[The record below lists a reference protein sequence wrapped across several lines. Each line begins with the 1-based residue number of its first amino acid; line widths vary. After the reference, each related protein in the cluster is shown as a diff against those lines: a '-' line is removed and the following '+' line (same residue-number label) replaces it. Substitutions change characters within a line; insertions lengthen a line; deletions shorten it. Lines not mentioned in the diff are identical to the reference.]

1 MAFRISRGVWQFQK
15 PDGSYESKYKLNDS
29 GALVET
35 DTSGNE
41 VAGFS
46 ASVAWTAVS
55 GRPTTLSSFTNDL
68 GNYGGWL
75 TTSGKA
81 ADANLLDGIDS
92 SGFLRIGG
100 GTLTG
105 NLAVAGALTVN
116 KSGTDSYINFPAQ
129 SNDPGYIRHYESSN
143 TARMYFSVSDDNG
156 TNDYFAFG
164 YSGDP
169 DNFRIYSDGS
179 IYSPLGAEFD
189 GRVYADNGLHV
200 RGDWVRVNGTTGIYF
215 ESYGGG
221 WHMSDSTW
229 IRSYN
234 SKPIYVDQYVRAD
247 QGFEVSG
254 HRVIGNDKNVNAA
267 SQVQIGTYVLKHNTT
282 NNRLEFIL
290 A

>member
-1 MAFRISRGVWQFQK
+1 LR
-15 PDGSYESKYKLNDS
+15 
-29 GALVET
+29 
-35 DTSGNE
+35 TS
-41 VAGFS
+41 
-46 ASVAWTAVS
+46 
-55 GRPTTLSSFTNDL
+55 
-68 GNYGGWL
+68 
-75 TTSGKA
+75 
-81 ADANLLDGIDS
+81 
-92 SGFLRIGG
+92 G

-105 NLAVAGALTVN
+105 NLTVAGALTIN
-116 KSGTDSYINFPAQ
+116 KSGTDSYIHFPAQ

-179 IYSPLGAEFD
+179 IYSPQGAEFD

-221 WHMSDSTW
+221 WNMSDSTW
-229 IRSYN
+229 IRAYN
-234 SKPIYVDQYVRAD
+234 DKGIYTAGIVRAD
-247 QGFEVSG
+247 NGFEVD
-254 HRVIGNDKNVNAA
+254 GNRIIEGDGNIVAP
-267 SQVQIGTYVLKHNTT
+267 SQVKIGAYVLKHNAT